1 MATLSIFSWIGET
14 LLEDLVEDTTGYE
27 SMKDI
32 ATKINTYT
40 MVFLTCEYFL
50 RLLCSPNKFI
60 FLTNAFNILDLI
72 CIVSFVVAL
81 HLSSLGKGGR
91 LIRMM
96 RCLRIFRFAKL
107 IRHLSKFQCLLHV
120 VAEAAVELQ
129 FAFILLNITILS
141 LASIMYYLEKD
152 VRDDDLSFLNCLE
165 WVIMAITSVG
175 IQHGG
180 PVTEL
185 GKWIGGFCVVAGVL
199 LFALP
204 IPIVVSSFSNA
215 YKQML
220 CHEEI
225 IEK

>member
-96 RCLRIFRFAKL
+96 RCLRIFRFGKL

-141 LASIMYYLEKD
+141 LASMLYYLEKD
-152 VRDDDLSFLNCLE
+152 VRDEDLSFLNCLE

>member
-141 LASIMYYLEKD
+141 LASMLYYLEKD
-152 VRDDDLSFLNCLE
+152 VRDDGLSFLNCLE